1 VLIMGRST
9 QITTWRRF
17 TAAEKKAYRA
27 RVRRRKQGS
36 WSSRGE
42 LIRHLADIL
51 GVSPE
56 HLRVQDSVQPRR
68 HHFAD
73 NLGSRV
79 PTMRVN
85 GDVL

>member
-1 VLIMGRST
+1 MRST
-9 QITTWRRF
+9 QVTTWRRY
-17 TAAEKKAYRA
+17 TVAEKKAYRA
-27 RVRRRKQGS
+27 REERRYEALLEGFGVTRAEWEGFVVES
-36 WSSRGE
+36 
-42 LIRHLADIL
+42 IL
-51 GVSPE
+51 
-56 HLRVQDSVQPRR
+56 RR